1 MGEPPAPKADP
12 GSGGYDVLAKW
23 KSPSFNDIT
32 RAVLD
37 RRLHQVPERRFLHPD
52 QYRLLEAACAR
63 LIPQSDRPDPVPI
76 APFIDADLF
85 EGRGDGFRPPDTPP
99 IPELWRRGLARIEAE
114 SRRRFGAAFAD
125 LALSDQD
132 AILKAVQAGDVAP
145 ESFAGRA
152 RTGASQSQP
161 SSSPGLSRGSSSH
174 PQTDAGL
181 QLGPRHKPG
190 EGEEREDEAAA
201 SHSPSATAP
210 PPIDPVHFF
219 VQVLLKSA
227 VAVYYSHPAAWNE
240 IGYGGPASPRGYV
253 RMGLNERDPWEAPLA
268 PAPGAR
274 P

>member
-1 MGEPPAPKADP
+1 M
-12 GSGGYDVLAKW
+12 SGPDDRYDVLAKW
-23 KSPSFNDIT
+23 SSPSFNDIT

-37 RRLHQVPERRFLHPD
+37 KRLRQVPARRFFDPEP
-52 QYRLLEAACAR
+52 YRLLEAACAR
-63 LIPQSDRPDPVPI
+63 LIPQSDRATPVPI

-85 EGRGDGFRPPDTPP
+85 EGRGDGFRPPDTLPV
-99 IPELWRRGLARIEAE
+99 PELWRKGLAGIEAE
-114 SRRRFGAAFAD
+114 AKRRFGASFAD
-125 LALSDQD
+125 LAPGDQD
-132 AILKAVQAGDVAP
+132 AMLKAVQAGDVAP

-174 PQTDAGL
+174 PRTDAGL
-181 QLGPRHKPG
+181 QLGPRDKPG

-201 SHSPSATAP
+201 SRSPSAPAAT
-210 PPIDPVHFF
+210 PIDPVHFF

-227 VAVYYSHPAAWNE
+227 VAVYYSHPEAWNE

-268 PAPGAR
+268 PAPGPR